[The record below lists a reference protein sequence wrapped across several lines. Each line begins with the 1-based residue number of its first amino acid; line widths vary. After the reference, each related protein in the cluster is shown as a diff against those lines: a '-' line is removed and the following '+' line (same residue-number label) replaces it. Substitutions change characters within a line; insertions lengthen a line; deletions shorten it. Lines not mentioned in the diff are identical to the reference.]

1 MIAQAIF
8 AAGCFWGVQLAFDN
22 TPGVV
27 STEAGYVGG
36 SVENPSYRQVST
48 GQTGHAEAVE
58 VSFDTDKI
66 SYPELLD
73 IFFKIH
79 NPKSPRAGHRHS
91 IPLRHFLPDSGT
103 KTTSRS
109 QNCRTGKAENL
120 PCPRCHRN
128 SSGRN
133 LLAVRRISSKIPAKT
148 GKNILREIKH
158 DRRRMEEKTNA

>member
-79 NPKSPRAGHRHS
+79 NPTTQNRQGPDIGTQYRSAIFYQTPEQKQQAEAKIAELERQKTFPAPVVTEIAPAGTFWPAEEYHQKY
-91 IPLRHFLPDSGT
+91 LQKQG
-103 KTTSRS
+103 KTS
-109 QNCRTGKAENL
+109 C
-120 PCPRCHRN
+120 
-128 SSGRN
+128 GR
-133 LLAVRRISSKIPAKT
+133 
-148 GKNILREIKH
+148 
-158 DRRRMEEKTNA
+158 

>member
-36 SVENPSYRQVST
+36 SVENPSYRQGST

-79 NPKSPRAGHRHS
+79 NPTTQNRQGPDIGTQYRSAIFYLTPEQKQQAEAKIAELERQKTFPAPVVTEIAPAGTFWPAEEYHQKY
-91 IPLRHFLPDSGT
+91 LQKQG
-103 KTTSRS
+103 KTS
-109 QNCRTGKAENL
+109 C
-120 PCPRCHRN
+120 
-128 SSGRN
+128 GR
-133 LLAVRRISSKIPAKT
+133 
-148 GKNILREIKH
+148 
-158 DRRRMEEKTNA
+158 

>member
-8 AAGCFWGVQLAFDN
+8 AAGCFWSVQLAFDN

-36 SVENPSYRQVST
+36 SVENPNYRQVST

-79 NPKSPRAGHRHS
+79 NPTTQNRQGPDIGTQYRSAIFYLTPEQKQQAEAKIAELERQKTFPAPVVTEIAPAGTFWPAEEYHQKY
-91 IPLRHFLPDSGT
+91 LQKQG
-103 KTTSRS
+103 KTS
-109 QNCRTGKAENL
+109 
-120 PCPRCHRN
+120 
-128 SSGRN
+128 
-133 LLAVRRISSKIPAKT
+133 
-148 GKNILREIKH
+148 
-158 DRRRMEEKTNA
+158 

>member
-8 AAGCFWGVQLAFDN
+8 AAGCFWGVQLAFAN

-27 STEAGYVGG
+27 SPAAGYVGG

-79 NPKSPRAGHRHS
+79 NPTTQNRQGPDIGTQYRSAIFYLTPEQKQQAEAKIAELERQKTFPAPVVTEIAPAGTFWPAEEYHQKY
-91 IPLRHFLPDSGT
+91 LQKQG
-103 KTTSRS
+103 KTS
-109 QNCRTGKAENL
+109 C
-120 PCPRCHRN
+120 
-128 SSGRN
+128 GR
-133 LLAVRRISSKIPAKT
+133 
-148 GKNILREIKH
+148 
-158 DRRRMEEKTNA
+158 

>member
-1 MIAQAIF
+1 M
-8 AAGCFWGVQLAFDN
+8 
-22 TPGVV
+22 

-79 NPKSPRAGHRHS
+79 NPTTQNRQGPDIGTQYRSAIFYLTPEQKQQAEAKIAELERQKTFPAPVVTEIAPAGTFWPAEEYHQKY
-91 IPLRHFLPDSGT
+91 LQKQG
-103 KTTSRS
+103 KTS
-109 QNCRTGKAENL
+109 C
-120 PCPRCHRN
+120 
-128 SSGRN
+128 GR
-133 LLAVRRISSKIPAKT
+133 
-148 GKNILREIKH
+148 
-158 DRRRMEEKTNA
+158 